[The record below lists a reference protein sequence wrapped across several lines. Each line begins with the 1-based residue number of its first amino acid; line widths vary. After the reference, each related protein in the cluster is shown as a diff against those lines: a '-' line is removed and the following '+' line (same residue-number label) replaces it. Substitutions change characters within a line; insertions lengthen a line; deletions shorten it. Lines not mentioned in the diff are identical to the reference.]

1 MDFSRVEVDFDTGVL
16 YITVSILLWPL
27 RVRNLDDGV
36 IYIPASINFAV
47 IIKNFFN
54 KSNTKVDFVLK
65 ICFPFSLCPN
75 CL

>member
-47 IIKNFFN
+47 IIKTFF
-54 KSNTKVDFVLK
+54 
-65 ICFPFSLCPN
+65 
-75 CL
+75 